1 MNLVIWGFAS
11 ILSEW
16 SSIYF
21 SNKSFPWSHPGRLV
35 CHRDICLSG
44 EARGSQLNIVLATS
58 LRKLGVVDYLESLRN
73 SWTFRKLGIVDLFRE
88 PPEFM
93 EGY

>member
-11 ILSEW
+11 ILPGW
-16 SSIYF
+16 PSIYF
-21 SNKSFPWSHPGRLV
+21 SNKASPWSHPGRLV

-44 EARGSQLNIVLATS
+44 EARGSHLNIVLATG
-58 LRKLGVVDYLESLRN
+58 L
-73 SWTFRKLGIVDLFRE
+73 RKLGIVDLFRE

-93 EGY
+93 ESYCAKVADS